1 MRAIDLSFDLEGLAD
16 LLDLTPFALDV
27 WLAWLT
33 MSLGFGIALW
43 AIWEMRHWRSPV
55 HRLLRRPG
63 PDPFA
68 HPFGDI
74 PTVNRASG
82 ASGAVAER
90 SPAEQGPGF
99 SQRDLPP
106 SHLATL
112 RRTGQPFKSAGLASP
127 AVAGSGGDEKAS
139 RVLPLPARPAPEQA
153 HGGASC
159 AVANGASKQAS
170 WSKRRAF

>member
-55 HRLLRRPG
+55 RRLLRPHS

-68 HPFGDI
+68 QPFGDI
-74 PTVNRASG
+74 PTVNRGPG

-90 SPAEQGPGF
+90 SPAEESRGF
-99 SQRDLPP
+99 SAVELHQFRSGFGRD
-106 SHLATL
+106 
-112 RRTGQPFKSAGLASP
+112 KSAGPASP
-127 AVAGSGGDEKAS
+127 AVREGSGGVGNVAS
-139 RVLPLPARPAPEQA
+139 RGAAAASSPEAAP
-153 HGGASC
+153 
-159 AVANGASKQAS
+159 
-170 WSKRRAF
+170 